1 MHGFNRD
8 VLKED
13 VNRFVSGKIDGLN
26 DVKNL
31 KYDKVGSMYNIK
43 KFDTGTAVPS
53 NSNMS
58 NHDVRNRLV
67 KDPINKKMTMNLQR

>member
-1 MHGFNRD
+1 
-8 VLKED
+8 
-13 VNRFVSGKIDGLN
+13 IDI
-26 DVKNL
+26 KNL

-43 KFDTGTAVPS
+43 EFNTGTTVPS

-67 KDPINKKMTMNLQR
+67 KDPINKKMTMYLQR